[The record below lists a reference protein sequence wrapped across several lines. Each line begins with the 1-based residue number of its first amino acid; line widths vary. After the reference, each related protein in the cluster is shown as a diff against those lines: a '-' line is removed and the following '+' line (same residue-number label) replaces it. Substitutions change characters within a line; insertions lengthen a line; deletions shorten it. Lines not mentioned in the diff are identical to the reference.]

1 MDMTYGLREKKKA
14 QLKIN
19 LIETLIEE
27 LEHNTFDEI
36 KVKTLCSK
44 VGISEV
50 TFFKY
55 FEKKEELL
63 QYYMQVWNYKREI
76 TFESNCRQEG
86 IEGIRQIFADIS
98 ATDNVVNILN
108 SVSTLISRSKEKP
121 KQIVLTPCEMWLL
134 NDEKNPTMVPM
145 GLSEQFM
152 IHLEQAVV
160 NGSLSSDLDLLAVD
174 MILSSLF
181 YGTPLIAHATGQNL
195 ASLYSSHLDLLFGPE
210 S

>member
-63 QYYMQVWNYKREI
+63 QYYMQVWNYKRELI
-76 TFESNCRQEG
+76 LETSGRKEG
-86 IEGIRQIFADIS
+86 VEGIRQIFADIS
-98 ATDNVVNILN
+98 DTDNVVNILN

-134 NDEKNPTMVPM
+134 NDERNPTMVPM

-181 YGTPLIAHATGQNL
+181 YGTPLIAHATAQNL
-195 ASLYSSHLDLLFGPE
+195 KALYHSHLDLLFGSPT
-210 S
+210 